1 MLHVEKLCKER
12 TGRVN
17 FSSGSEA
24 EMFRDGG
31 NYVVQRCKHTLPT
44 FTSSSGGILKALDQP
59 ENPSQCPP
67 DAYHSQVL
75 PSCKPTRRIVRN

>member
-12 TGRVN
+12 TSRVN
-17 FSSGSEA
+17 CSSVSEA
-24 EMFRDGG
+24 EMSRGGG
-31 NYVVQRCKHTLPT
+31 NYAVQRCKHTLPT

-67 DAYHSQVL
+67 DAYHSLVL
-75 PSCKPTRRIVRN
+75 PSCKPTLRIARN